1 MSRHFTLL
9 TFIDLAPLKGL
20 RGQVCRRYSFL
31 RVLPPEKTLPLSSRR
46 AGSSRDIDSFWLPD
60 KPRFLGGKVGSQ

>member
-1 MSRHFTLL
+1 MSFHLVSL

-31 RVLPPEKTLPLSSRR
+31 RVLPPEKTLPLSPRR
-46 AGSSRDIDSFWLPD
+46 AGSPRDSDSFWLPD
-60 KPRFLGGKVGSQ
+60 KPRVLGGKVG